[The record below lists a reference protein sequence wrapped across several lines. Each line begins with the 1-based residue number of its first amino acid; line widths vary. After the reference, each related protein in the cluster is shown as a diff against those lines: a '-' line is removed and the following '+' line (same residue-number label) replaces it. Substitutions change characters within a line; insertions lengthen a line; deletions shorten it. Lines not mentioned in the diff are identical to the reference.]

1 MKNKERPEG
10 LIRARSRMRHFLDS
24 SDEALDARMADAQ
37 TQPAASDCPPVDV
50 EYRRMIEE
58 EMQEEQLVAAHMR
71 AWNERRSGRLGRGVY
86 CALCVLACT
95 AMIALFLLLVASLPT
110 YGGADN
116 PVNNEVS
123 ARYIESGLQE
133 TGAVNIVTG
142 MIL

>member
-58 EMQEEQLVAAHMR
+58 EMQEEQLVAANMR
-71 AWNERRSGRLGRGVY
+71 AWSWIRTVFLISRSS
-86 CALCVLACT
+86 AFMST
-95 AMIALFLLLVASLPT
+95 SAS
-110 YGGADN
+110 
-116 PVNNEVS
+116 
-123 ARYIESGLQE
+123 R
-133 TGAVNIVTG
+133 
-142 MIL
+142 